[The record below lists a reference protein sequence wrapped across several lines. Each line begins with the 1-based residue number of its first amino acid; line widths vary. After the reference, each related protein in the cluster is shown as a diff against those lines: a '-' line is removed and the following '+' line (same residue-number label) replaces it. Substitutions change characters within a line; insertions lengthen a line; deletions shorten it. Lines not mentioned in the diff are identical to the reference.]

1 MWYNIITR
9 KNNLAGGLRI
19 ILEIGAVVCD
29 ERRYGSRQPKKR
41 RWDFACTGD
50 CSGTYLSSDWFYTYD
65 EFCIQVKDDKR

>member
-1 MWYNIITR
+1 M
-9 KNNLAGGLRI
+9 
-19 ILEIGAVVCD
+19 LEIGAVVCD